1 MTKMITEIA
10 LLTIRRGQSAAF
22 EEAFAEAQPIIEATQ
37 GYIQHELQQCLEKDD
52 KYLLT
57 VRWNTIEDHTAGFM
71 QSEGYREWKKLLHHF
86 YDPSPVVEHYKR
98 IF

>member
-1 MTKMITEIA
+1 MITEIA
-10 LLTIRRGQSAAF
+10 LLKIRKGKSEAF
-22 EEAFAEAQPIIEATQ
+22 EEAFADAQPIIEAAK
-37 GYIQHELQQCLEKDD
+37 GYIQHELQQCVEDND

-57 VRWNTIEDHTAGFM
+57 VRWNTIEDHTTGFRESKGF
-71 QSEGYREWKKLLHHF
+71 QEWKKLLHHF

>member
-1 MTKMITEIA
+1 MITEIA
-10 LLTIRRGQSAAF
+10 LLTIRKGQSTAF
-22 EEAFAEAQPIIEATQ
+22 EEAFIKAQPIIEASK
-37 GYIQHELQQCLEKDD
+37 GYIQHELQQCIELDD

-57 VRWNTIEDHTAGFM
+57 VRWNSLEDHTVGFR

-86 YDPSPVVEHYKR
+86 YDPFPVVEHYKR